1 MLFSYFDVGFT
12 TAKGFERGV
21 AKNVRTL
28 SSYRT
33 KVAKVITQ
41 HDNKHPEYSLVHAAD
56 ASVHDTVDSI
66 RQDFVGIKHLI
77 LIGIGG
83 SNLGTE
89 AVHALLGEGKVQ
101 LHSLDTIAP
110 YQIEAL
116 LKSLKRVKK
125 ATDIAVCIISK
136 SGGTAETVVNAGVV
150 LEALEVQLGKSI
162 YKQTICIG
170 NPATTFLK
178 AAKKMGARVVTMP
191 EIVGGRYSVGT
202 EVGLVPL
209 ALLGHN
215 VDSFIEGLLDASKE
229 QFESVTADNASRLYI
244 YLTKKYTHYN
254 FFAFE
259 PRLYKLGAW
268 YRQLQAESLG
278 KTLTRKNKNTIK
290 GFVPTITTAVEL
302 HSTGQLH
309 MSGLLPTYTDF
320 VTFDDDDCNF
330 DIPKKG
336 LSKNYSK
343 FNLQE
348 VATAIYG
355 GVIGA
360 YQAKRLPY
368 RTTIF
373 DEELP
378 YSVGLFM
385 GMRMMETM
393 YVAELLGINAFDQP
407 NVELYKD
414 KTREILGM

>member
-1 MLFSYFDVGFT
+1 MLFSYFDVGFA
-12 TAKGFERGV
+12 TAKGFQWGI
-21 AKNVRTL
+21 AKNVKAL
-28 SSYRT
+28 SAYRT
-33 KVAKVITQ
+33 KVAKVIAQ

-56 ASVHDTVDSI
+56 AAAHDVIDGV
-66 RQDFVGIKHLI
+66 RQDFAGIKHLI

-89 AVHALLGEGKVQ
+89 AVHALLGEKKVQ

-110 YQIEAL
+110 YQVDEL
-116 LKSLKRVKK
+116 LTKLKRVKK
-125 ATDIAVCIISK
+125 TSDIAVCIISK
-136 SGGTAETVVNAGVV
+136 SGGTTETMVNAGVV
-150 LEALEVQLGKSI
+150 LDALEGQLGKGI
-162 YKQTICIG
+162 YKQTICIS
-170 NPATTFLK
+170 NPGTAFMK
-178 AAKKMGARVVTMP
+178 AAKRMGARAIAMP

-209 ALLGHN
+209 ALLGHS
-215 VDSFIEGLLDASKE
+215 VDGFIEGLLDASKE
-229 QFESVTADNASRLYI
+229 QFESVTAENAARLYL
-244 YLTKKYTHYN
+244 YLSKKYTHYN

-259 PRLYKLGAW
+259 PRLYKLAAW

-278 KTLTRKNKNTIK
+278 KTHTKKNKKNTK
-290 GFVPTITTAVEL
+290 GFVPTLSTAVEL

-320 VTFDDDDCNF
+320 VTFDDEEVNY

-336 LSKNYSK
+336 LAKNLSK

-348 VATAIYG
+348 IATGIYG

-360 YQAKRLPY
+360 YQAKKLPY
-368 RTTIF
+368 RSTIF
-373 DEELP
+373 DEDLP

-414 KTREILGM
+414 KTREILDL